1 MSCVFKAFYRLKSFS
16 LLSPLLQWKQI
27 RYFLC
32 RHKYV
37 VFIIAA
43 TIVYFGY
50 VLYLSIYR
58 LPPLKTRARSMIQ
71 ILEFGRSMANACTV
85 FLLIVFLMIDRKAY
99 AKFRCKLHQFDCTY
113 NQLVEPS
120 IKHAAINRPFWIE
133 IATFSVYMCIILGME
148 IKFNE
153 TTKDWRD
160 ILFWSCEVGEQGVYA
175 YVVFHM
181 KNCACKLIT
190 RFRQVNR
197 LLKKITTSNKIESYD
212 RKLFRKSEDWQ
223 LEKAA
228 HMLDILF
235 KARDH
240 LQEAV
245 GSTMLLMF
253 TYNLF
258 AVALSSYIMVSSNVY
273 ERNNVFV
280 RHFYHIT
287 IKYLCFELPLILRDF
302 YFTIYFHHLGNM
314 VSHSLLFNL
323 FKIILLDD

>member
-1 MSCVFKAFYRLKSFS
+1 MSSVFKALYRRNSLS
-16 LLSPLLQWKQI
+16 LLSSFLQWKQI
-27 RYFLC
+27 RRFIC

-37 VFIIAA
+37 AFIIAA

-58 LPPLKTRARSMIQ
+58 LPPLKTRTRSMIQ
-71 ILEFGRSMANACTV
+71 ILEFGRSMTNACTV
-85 FLLIVFLMIDRKAY
+85 FLLIVFLMCDRKSY
-99 AKFRCKLHQFDCTY
+99 AQFSRKLHQFDRTY
-113 NQLVEPS
+113 NKLIKPS
-120 IKHAAINRPFWIE
+120 IKYAAINRSFWIE
-133 IATFSVYMCIILGME
+133 IATFSVYMCVILGLE
-148 IKFNE
+148 IKFNA
-153 TTKDWRD
+153 TATNWRD

-175 YVVFHM
+175 FVVFHM

-197 LLKKITTSNKIESYD
+197 LLRKTNNSNKNPSCE
-212 RKLFRKSEDWQ
+212 RNLFRIAEDWQ
-223 LEKAA
+223 LERVA
-228 HMLDILF
+228 HMLDILL

-273 ERNNVFV
+273 EQNDVFV

-302 YFTIYFHHLGNM
+302 YFTIYFHLLGNM
-314 VSHSLLFNL
+314 VSINSTIAL
-323 FKIILLDD
+323 